1 MIQIADNL
9 LNEFIMGVRL
19 SNISSG
25 RVWGLLLIVALA
37 VSFALTGVAC
47 GSDDGEPTAAAAPT
61 AASTAP
67 EPTAAPSGSGESPT
81 TEAVPTQVSVPT
93 TAPSPVAVAGGFP
106 APGVDG
112 VPESVGKFT
121 VAVDGWGWDDLNPV
135 QMQGV
140 TFLQDYINVFLL
152 MRDEEHNIVSGLATD
167 WELNDEG
174 FRFTIHPDAM
184 WQDGSPITAE
194 DVKWNYEASRGD
206 YSPEFTGHLSANRFK
221 EQIGEV
227 EVISD
232 KEVMIRTV
240 SPVPDFVAFY
250 SGSGY
255 HQVHIGNSAYMQEAG
270 VDEFEKNPSGGGPYT
285 VSLWR
290 PSERIELQRW
300 DDFWGDTAWYHAPQ
314 HEAMEIILSTDPAA
328 RYGLL
333 RSGQVDAVVNIP
345 YVVSKEIP
353 RSEDF
358 DARGINPDQG
368 DQWTQTIRSTGNY
381 NIDFVN
387 LMSDSLSPPTAEE
400 VKPFDDIPVREAFE
414 LAIDK
419 KAISDTAHFG
429 FTTPMGGLWF
439 TGSFGFQ
446 SDIPVSPYDPDRAK
460 ELLAEAGYQDGFD
473 VEIYYGPFVNSP
485 GQREWLE
492 AAASFLK
499 EVNIDLKIFEVP
511 TAEFYIRCCFGAP
524 DDLERPYRP
533 LIVQTWG
540 RQEHAGVI
548 ANYGYHETGSYICCW
563 DEATEAFWRQ
573 ANSTTESD
581 VQLEALNGIENHVLE
596 NHWVIPMAE
605 VAVTQGYTDRV
616 LAHPTAPFA
625 SSFEQLWR
633 VVLRD

>member
-1 MIQIADNL
+1 
-9 LNEFIMGVRL
+9 
-19 SNISSG
+19 
-25 RVWGLLLIVALA
+25 
-37 VSFALTGVAC
+37 
-47 GSDDGEPTAAAAPT
+47 
-61 AASTAP
+61 
-67 EPTAAPSGSGESPT
+67 
-81 TEAVPTQVSVPT
+81 
-93 TAPSPVAVAGGFP
+93 
-106 APGVDG
+106 

-121 VAVDGWGWDDLNPV
+121 IAVDGWGWDDLNPV

-140 TFLQDYINVFLL
+140 TFLQDYINLFLL

-167 WELNDEG
+167 WELNDDG
-174 FRFTIHPDAM
+174 FRFTLHPNAT

-221 EQIGEV
+221 EQIGEI

-232 KEVMIRTV
+232 KEVMINTV

-255 HQVHIGNSAYMQEAG
+255 HQVHMGNSAYLQEVG

-290 PSERIELQRW
+290 PSERIELERW
-300 DDFWGDTAWYHAPQ
+300 DDFWGDTPWYHAPQ
-314 HEAMEIILSTDPAA
+314 HESLEIILSTDAAA

-345 YVVSKEIP
+345 YVVARDIP

-358 DARGINPDQG
+358 ERRGINPDQG

-387 LMSDSLSPPTAEE
+387 LMSDSLEPPSADD
-400 VKPFDDIPVREAFE
+400 VKPFDDIRVREAFE

-419 KAISDTAHFG
+419 VSITENAHHG

-460 ELLAEAGYQDGFD
+460 QLLEAAGYGDGFE
-473 VEIYYGPFVNSP
+473 VEVYYGPFVNSP
-485 GQREWLE
+485 GQRDWLE

-499 EVNIDLKIFEVP
+499 DVNIDLKIFEVP
-511 TAEFYIRCCFGAP
+511 TAEFYSRCCFGAP

-548 ANYGYHETGSYICCW
+548 ANYGYHRTGSYICCW
-563 DEATEAFWRQ
+563 DETTEAFWEQ

-581 VQLEALNGIENHVLE
+581 VQLEALSGIENHVLE
-596 NHWVIPMAE
+596 NRWVIPMAE
-605 VAVTQGYTDRV
+605 VAVVQGYTDRV
-616 LAHPTAPFA
+616 LAHPTPPFA